1 MKIDSLIRLLA
12 GTVVLAGVALA
23 HFVNPWWLLLPAFAG
38 LNLIQSVF
46 TGFCPPSLV
55 LRKLGWLDEQGTIQ
69 KIWPKV
75 KVEGHT
81 EEILEELKRKKAA

>member
-12 GTVVLAGVALA
+12 GSVTLLGVALTA
-23 HFVNPWWLLLPAFAG
+23 FVNPWWLLLPTFVG

-55 LRKLGWLDEQGTIQ
+55 LRKLGWVDEKDVIHWGGIST
-69 KIWPKV
+69 
-75 KVEGHT
+75 
-81 EEILEELKRKKAA
+81 LNS